1 MSPSDRPKPPNKG
14 APQGEFDPDAPP
26 SEDERRAADALRRA
40 LDGRAGAL
48 APGEKEDVAAPA
60 AELVQ
65 SIRAAASPVSLSA
78 ERHQQILDRALG
90 AAASSARDGAPEQVG
105 GDQRPATLVRS
116 RDRRSRSK
124 ITYLAWGFASSL
136 VAMAAAIALVI
147 RSESPSPSMAAK
159 ASAVPRPAF
168 ALARSTTDLF
178 SESFP
183 RSGGTTGRV
192 DRIAYARAQDL
203 RENRFARWGTR

>member
-1 MSPSDRPKPPNKG
+1 MSPSDRPKPPNTG
-14 APQGEFDPDAPP
+14 TSQGEQGPDTPP
-26 SEDERRAADALRRA
+26 SEDEIRAAEALRRA
-40 LDGRAGAL
+40 LDGRADAM
-48 APGEKEDVAAPA
+48 APGEKEDGAARA

-65 SIRAAASPVSLSA
+65 SIRAAASPVSLSR
-78 ERHQQILDRALG
+78 ERHQRILDRALG
-90 AAASSARDGAPEQVG
+90 AE
-105 GDQRPATLVRS
+105 
-116 RDRRSRSK
+116 RRSRSK
-124 ITYLAWGFASSL
+124 ITYLAWGGAASL

-159 ASAVPRPAF
+159 ASSASRPAF

>member
-1 MSPSDRPKPPNKG
+1 MSPSDRPKPPNTGK
-14 APQGEFDPDAPP
+14 PQGEFDPDAPP

-40 LDGRAGAL
+40 LDGRAGR
-48 APGEKEDVAAPA
+48 APAERDDEAARA

-65 SIRAAASPVSLSA
+65 SIRAAASPMSLSP

-90 AAASSARDGAPEQVG
+90 AAASSARDGAAERVG
-105 GDQRPATLVRS
+105 GDQRPPTVARP
-116 RDRRSRSK
+116 RDRRSHGK
-124 ITYLAWGFASSL
+124 ITYLAWGGAASL

-147 RSESPSPSMAAK
+147 RSESPPPSMAAK
-159 ASAVPRPAF
+159 ASAVPRPEF

>member
-1 MSPSDRPKPPNKG
+1 MSPSDRPKPPNTGKT
-14 APQGEFDPDAPP
+14 QGEPDPDAPP
-26 SEDERRAADALRRA
+26 SADEMRAAEALRRA
-40 LDGRAGAL
+40 LDGNAGAL
-48 APGEKEDVAAPA
+48 APGEKDDRTARA

-65 SIRAAASPVSLSA
+65 SIRAAASPVSLSR
-78 ERHQQILDRALG
+78 EHHQQILDRALG
-90 AAASSARDGAPEQVG
+90 AAAPSAREGAQEQVA
-105 GDQRPATLVRS
+105 GDQRMATVARS
-116 RDRRSRSK
+116 DDRRSRSK
-124 ITYLAWGFASSL
+124 VTYLAWGFASSL

-168 ALARSTTDLF
+168 ALSRSTTDLF

>member
-1 MSPSDRPKPPNKG
+1 MSPSDRSKPPNTGK
-14 APQGEFDPDAPP
+14 PQGELDPDPPP
-26 SEDERRAADALRRA
+26 SQDERRAADALRHV
-40 LDGRAGAL
+40 LDGRAGPL
-48 APGEKEDVAAPA
+48 APDEKDDGATRA

-65 SIRAAASPVSLSA
+65 SIRAAASPVSLSR

-90 AAASSARDGAPEQVG
+90 ATASSARDGAPEQVG
-105 GDQRPATLVRS
+105 GDQRSAMVARS
-116 RDRRSRSK
+116 HDRRSRSK
-124 ITYLAWGFASSL
+124 ITYLAWGGAASL

-147 RSESPSPSMAAK
+147 RSESPSPSLAAK

-203 RENRFARWGTR
+203 RENQFARWGTR

>member
-1 MSPSDRPKPPNKG
+1 MSPSDRPKPPNMG
-14 APQGEFDPDAPP
+14 TPQGEQGPDAPP
-26 SEDERRAADALRRA
+26 SDDEIRAAEALRRA
-40 LDGRAGAL
+40 LDERAGAL
-48 APGEKEDVAAPA
+48 APGEKDDGAVRA

-65 SIRAAASPVSLSA
+65 SIRAAASPVSLSR
-78 ERHQQILDRALG
+78 ERHQRILDRALG
-90 AAASSARDGAPEQVG
+90 AAASSARHGAPEQVG
-105 GDQRPATLVRS
+105 GDQRPATVARFGE
-116 RDRRSRSK
+116 RRSRGK
-124 ITYLAWGFASSL
+124 VTYLAWGGAASL

-147 RSESPSPSMAAK
+147 RSESPSPSMADK
-159 ASAVPRPAF
+159 ASSAPRPAF